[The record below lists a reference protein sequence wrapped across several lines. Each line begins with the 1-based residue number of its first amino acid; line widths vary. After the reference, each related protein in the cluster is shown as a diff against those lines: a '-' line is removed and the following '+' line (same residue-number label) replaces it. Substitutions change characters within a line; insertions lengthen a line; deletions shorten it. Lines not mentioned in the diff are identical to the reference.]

1 MSALTTV
8 LIIAAVV
15 AVAVAAGA
23 LLYPR
28 MGRGGGTR
36 SLRKRFG
43 PEYERTLARHD
54 GDAAAADRE
63 LKERVDRYGGFTP
76 LPLEP
81 KVREEYTAQWTTL
94 QERFVDAPGQAVAD
108 AEHLLARIAETRGYP
123 GADRHEEQTA
133 ALSVHHPHH
142 VDGFREAR
150 RAAHSQSASTEE
162 LREAM
167 LHARAL
173 FEELTDGRA
182 AASPA
187 RQGQR
192 APKDTPMR
200 RPNVLKPK
208 GSGA

>member
-1 MSALTTV
+1 MSTLMTV

-15 AVAVAAGA
+15 AVALAAGA
-23 LLYPR
+23 LLYR
-28 MGRGGGTR
+28 RTGSGGGTR
-36 SLRKRFG
+36 SLRRRFG

-54 GDAAAADRE
+54 GDEAAADRE
-63 LKERVDRYGGFTP
+63 LRDRVERYGGLKP

-94 QERFVDAPGQAVAD
+94 QERFVDAPRQAVAD
-108 AEHLLARIAETRGYP
+108 ADRLLARIAETRGFP
-123 GADRHEEQTA
+123 GAESHEEQTA

-150 RAAHSQSASTEE
+150 RAAHHEAASTED

-173 FEELTDGRA
+173 FEDLTDGGA
-182 AASPA
+182 PVSPA

-192 APKDTPMR
+192 VPKETALR